1 MSNWFSFHHIIRQA
15 NLTQKKKGTITQ
27 SLIALVV
34 IIASAWLMNKL
45 LVSQGFHPLQT
56 VLPNHKSSLPDRNFS
71 PSVLYWQDDIE
82 VWADFWGLD
91 PLLVATVMQIESC
104 GNPQVIS
111 PAGAQGLFQVMPYH
125 FQPDEDM
132 LDPQTNARRGLSYL
146 HESLMKSN
154 GNVELALAGYNGGH
168 SQITRSPALW
178 PDETKRYVNWGFG
191 IYQDALQTDASRK
204 TLTAW
209 LNAGGWQLCQ
219 SAEQHLGAP

>member
-1 MSNWFSFHHIIRQA
+1 MSNWFSFHHINRQESP
-15 NLTQKKKGTITQ
+15 TWKKKVPIAH
-27 SLIALVV
+27 SLIALV
-34 IIASAWLMNKL
+34 IIFASAWLMNKL
-45 LVSQGFHPLQT
+45 LVSQGFHPLHT
-56 VLPNHKSSLPDRNFS
+56 ALPNHKSSLPDRNFS

-82 VWADFWGLD
+82 IWADFWDLD
-91 PLLVATVMQIESC
+91 PLLIATVMQIESC
-104 GNPQVIS
+104 GNPRVIS

-125 FQPDEDM
+125 FLPNENM

-178 PDETKRYVNWGFG
+178 PAETRRYVHWGFG
-191 IYQDALQTDASRK
+191 IYQDALQADAHGK
-204 TLTAW
+204 TLAAW
-209 LNAGGWQLCQ
+209 LSAGGFQLCQ